1 MRTIDGIG
9 NWVLI
14 LMGLA
19 SLVSMIAAFQLDL
32 IVHIDLYSYG
42 LQFSV
47 AWAYPYWTAIRVIFA
62 MAWLSLIA
70 TIAFQVYKTIVMRS
84 LNSEAAEELEVT
96 ISSNSKDSI
105 TKEEK
110 HIEATSPKK

>member
-14 LMGLA
+14 LMALA

-32 IVHIDLYSYG
+32 IVHVDLYSYG
-42 LQFSV
+42 LQFSD
-47 AWAYPYWTAIRVIFA
+47 AWAYPYWTAIRLIFA
-62 MAWLSLIA
+62 MSWLSLIA
-70 TIAFQVYKTIVMRS
+70 AIAFQIYKTIVMRK
-84 LNSEAAEELEVT
+84 LTSEMQGELDVT

-105 TKEEK
+105 TEED
-110 HIEATSPKK
+110 KKLKQVS